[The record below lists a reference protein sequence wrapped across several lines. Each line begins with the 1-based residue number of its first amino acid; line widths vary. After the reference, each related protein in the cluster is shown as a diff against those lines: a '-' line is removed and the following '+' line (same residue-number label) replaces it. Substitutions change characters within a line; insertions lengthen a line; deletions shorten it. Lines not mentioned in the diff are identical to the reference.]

1 MVNILKCCHE
11 NKTAH
16 RDLKPEN
23 FMLISNKA
31 LDIMLIDF
39 GLCFRW
45 KNSMRAELP
54 RKEGSLIG
62 TAYYMAP

>member
-1 MVNILKCCHE
+1 MVNIMKYCHE

-23 FMLISNKA
+23 FMLITNKS

-39 GLCFRW
+39 GLCYRW
-45 KNSMRAELP
+45 KQSMRSEAKK
-54 RKEGSLIG
+54 REGALIG